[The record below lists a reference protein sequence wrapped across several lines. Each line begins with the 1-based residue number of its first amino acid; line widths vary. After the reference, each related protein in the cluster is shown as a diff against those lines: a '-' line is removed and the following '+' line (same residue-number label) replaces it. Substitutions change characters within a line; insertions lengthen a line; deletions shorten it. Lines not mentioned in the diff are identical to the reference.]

1 MTRQRGQV
9 VLVAAAVVAVA
20 LVVMLLAAFQLGY
33 QPASAGGE
41 PPDVERVEAPLSD
54 AVGRGANEAAGRF
67 SWSQRASA
75 AVVVRAE
82 LDAAIARVESA
93 GVDDDVVYRVRRNET
108 VAPAVAS
115 DLCVRGPD
123 REFGECAAHGAV
135 LFQERAGE
143 AHVLGVVV
151 DVRIVG
157 PNRVTRATLVVR
169 PFEHQE
175 RNSSLTADA
184 MARS

>member
-1 MTRQRGQV
+1 
-9 VLVAAAVVAVA
+9 
-20 LVVMLLAAFQLGY
+20 
-33 QPASAGGE
+33 
-41 PPDVERVEAPLSD
+41 
-54 AVGRGANEAAGRF
+54 
-67 SWSQRASA
+67 
-75 AVVVRAE
+75 VVVRAE

-115 DLCVRGPD
+115 DLCVSGPD
-123 REFGECAAHGAV
+123 REFGECAAHGAI

-169 PFEHQE
+169 PFE
-175 RNSSLTADA
+175 
-184 MARS
+184 